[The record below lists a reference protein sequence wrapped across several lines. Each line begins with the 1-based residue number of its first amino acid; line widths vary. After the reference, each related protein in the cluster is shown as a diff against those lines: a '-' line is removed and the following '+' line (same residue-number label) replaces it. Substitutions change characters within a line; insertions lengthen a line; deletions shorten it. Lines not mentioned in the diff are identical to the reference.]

1 MNLADADKILTEYLA
16 ANWTTTEIAW
26 PNIEGRDFSA
36 AGHPLLPT
44 GTADY
49 VALRTHGTG
58 SRTVTVDGRCIRYS
72 SQLFVAVCVKEG
84 TGVRA
89 ARGHLDGL
97 ILLLENKTLSGNSGT
112 IRMGTITG
120 PVDYVAPNG
129 WFVSEVGIMY
139 FYERYN
145 G

>member
-1 MNLADADKILTEYLA
+1 MNLAESDKLLTEYLA
-16 ANWTTTEIAW
+16 ANWTATPISW
-26 PNIEGRDFSA
+26 PNIENRDYSV

-49 VALRTHGTG
+49 VALRTHGAG

-84 TGVRA
+84 TGVRG

-97 ILLLENKTLSGNSGT
+97 VALLENATLSGTAGR
-112 IRMGTITG
+112 IRMSNITG
-120 PVDYVAPNG
+120 PVDYAAPNG

-139 FYERYN
+139 FYERYS

>member
-1 MNLADADKILTEYLA
+1 MNFAESDKILTEYLA
-16 ANWTTTEIAW
+16 ANWTTTPISW
-26 PNIEGRDFSA
+26 PNVEGRDYSV
-36 AGHPLLPT
+36 AGHPLLPV

-49 VALRTHGTG
+49 VALRTHGAG

-72 SQLFVAVCVKEG
+72 SQLFIAVCVKEG

-97 ILLLENKTLSGNSGT
+97 VALLENATLSGTAGQ
-112 IRMGTITG
+112 IRMSNVTG
-120 PVDYVAPNG
+120 PADYMAPNG

-139 FYERYN
+139 HYERYT